1 MIVKASSS
9 EKRLLDVFLTR
20 NIQKKVGIIMTFV
33 EKMDDIF
40 KEKWTFKSEMPI
52 QTKMIPEM
60 LAGKDLVSQSPT
72 GTGKTLAYVLP
83 LLHLVDGTKKQTQAL
98 IIVPSQELAMQ
109 ITDVIRDWIKGT
121 AITVAPLIG
130 GANVKRQIENLKKK
144 PTIVV
149 GTPGRLNELA
159 KNRKLKLFDIRHVVL
174 DEGDIL
180 LSREH
185 RVMIKNMIS
194 GANPDRQVVV
204 VSATITDEIERVAAE
219 FMDEPLRIQ
228 LAAKDI
234 PKAGTVTHSYIE
246 TVVRDK
252 TDLLRGLSHLEGIH
266 ALAFV
271 NNVDQVLMKEM
282 KLLYNKAPIVV
293 LHADMRSQERQEALR
308 SFRKGKAS
316 VLIATDVAARGLDIT
331 GLTHVIHVDVPYT
344 IEQYLH
350 RSGRTGRAGEDGEVI
365 TLLTAHETDDYRK
378 LTKGLRPVEKVYR
391 HGKLQEKKQHP
402 KRK

>member
-1 MIVKASSS
+1 M
-9 EKRLLDVFLTR
+9 LDVFLPVGIKR
-20 NIQKKVGIIMTFV
+20 KVGKIMTFV

-40 KEKWTFKSEMPI
+40 KEKWKFKNEMPI

-83 LLHLVDGTKKQTQAL
+83 LLHLVDGTKKKTQAL

-109 ITDVIRDWIKGT
+109 ITDVIREWIKGT
-121 AITVAPLIG
+121 TITVAPLIG

-149 GTPGRLNELA
+149 GTPGRLNELI
-159 KNRKLKLFDIRHVVL
+159 KNRKLKLFDIHHIVL

-228 LAAKDI
+228 LEAKHM

-246 TVVRDK
+246 TVERDK
-252 TDLLRGLSHLEGIH
+252 TDILRGLSHLEGIH

-308 SFRKGKAS
+308 NFRKGKAS
-316 VLIATDVAARGLDIT
+316 ILIATDVAARGLDIT

-365 TLLTAHETDDYRK
+365 TLLTTHEADDYRK
-378 LTKGLRPVEKVYR
+378 LTKGLRPIEKVYR
-391 HGKLQEKKQHP
+391 HGKLQEKKQQS

>member
-1 MIVKASSS
+1 
-9 EKRLLDVFLTR
+9 
-20 NIQKKVGIIMTFV
+20 MTFV
-33 EKMDDIF
+33 EKMDEIF
-40 KEKWTFKSEMPI
+40 QEKWTFKHEMPI

-98 IIVPSQELAMQ
+98 IVVPSQELAMQ
-109 ITDVIRDWIKGT
+109 ITDVIREWVKGT

-130 GANVKRQIENLKKK
+130 GANVKRQIEKLKKK

-149 GTPGRLNELA
+149 GTPGRLNELS
-159 KNRKLKLFDIRHVVL
+159 KNRKLKLFDIRHIVL
-174 DEGDIL
+174 DEGDVL

-204 VSATITDEIERVAAE
+204 VSATITDEIERVASE

-228 LAAKDI
+228 LAAKHM
-234 PKAGTVTHSYIE
+234 PKAGTVTHSFIE
-246 TVVRDK
+246 TVTRDK
-252 TDLLRGLSHLEGIH
+252 TDILRGLSHLPNLH

-282 KLLYNKAPIVV
+282 KLRYNKAPIVV
-293 LHADMRSQERQEALR
+293 LHADMRSQERQDALR
-308 SFRKGKAS
+308 SFRKGQAS
-316 VLIATDVAARGLDIT
+316 ILIATDVAARGLDIS

-350 RSGRTGRAGEDGEVI
+350 RSGRTGRAGEDGEVL

-378 LTKGLRPVEKVYR
+378 LTKGLQPIEKVYR
-391 HGKLQEKKQHP
+391 HGKLQEKSQRP

>member
-1 MIVKASSS
+1 
-9 EKRLLDVFLTR
+9 
-20 NIQKKVGIIMTFV
+20 MTFV
-33 EKMDDIF
+33 EKMEPVF
-40 KEKWTFKSEMPI
+40 QEKWTFKHEMPI
-52 QTKMIPEM
+52 QTKMVPEM

-83 LLHLVDGTKKQTQAL
+83 LLHLVDGAKKQTQAL

-121 AITVAPLIG
+121 DITVTPLIG
-130 GANVKRQIENLKKK
+130 GANVKRQMEKLKKK

-149 GTPGRLNELA
+149 GTPGRLNELS
-159 KNRKLKLFDIRHVVL
+159 KNRKLKLYDIRHIVL

-194 GANPDRQVVV
+194 GANPERQVVV

-219 FMDEPLRIQ
+219 FMNDPLRIH
-228 LAAKDI
+228 LEAKHM
-234 PKAGTVTHSYIE
+234 PREGTVTHSYIE
-246 TVVRDK
+246 TVARDK
-252 TDLLRGLSHLEGIH
+252 TDILRGLSHLPNFH

-293 LHADMRSQERQEALR
+293 LHSDMRSQERQDALR
-308 SFRKGKAS
+308 SFRKGQANI
-316 VLIATDVAARGLDIT
+316 LIATDVAARGLDIT

-350 RSGRTGRAGEDGEVI
+350 RSGRTGRAGEDGEVL

-378 LTKGLRPVEKVYR
+378 LTKGLRPIEKVYR
-391 HGKLQEKKQHP
+391 HGKLQEKKQP

>member
-1 MIVKASSS
+1 M
-9 EKRLLDVFLTR
+9 LDVFLPVGIKR
-20 NIQKKVGIIMTFV
+20 KVGKIMTFV

-40 KEKWTFKSEMPI
+40 KEKWKFKNEMPI

-83 LLHLVDGTKKQTQAL
+83 LLHLVDGTKKKTQAL

-109 ITDVIRDWIKGT
+109 ITDVIREWIKGT
-121 AITVAPLIG
+121 PITVAPLIG

-149 GTPGRLNELA
+149 GTPGRLNELI
-159 KNRKLKLFDIRHVVL
+159 KNRKLKLFDIHHIVL

-228 LAAKDI
+228 LEAKHM
-234 PKAGTVTHSYIE
+234 PKAGTMTHSYIE
-246 TVVRDK
+246 TVARDK
-252 TDLLRGLSHLEGIH
+252 TDILRGLSHLEGIH

-308 SFRKGKAS
+308 NFRKGKAS
-316 VLIATDVAARGLDIT
+316 ILIATDVAARGLDIT

-365 TLLTAHETDDYRK
+365 TLLTTHEADDYRK
-378 LTKGLRPVEKVYR
+378 LTKGLRPIEKVYR
-391 HGKLQEKKQHP
+391 HGKLQEKKQQS

>member
-1 MIVKASSS
+1 
-9 EKRLLDVFLTR
+9 
-20 NIQKKVGIIMTFV
+20 MTFV
-33 EKMDDIF
+33 EKMDDVF
-40 KEKWTFKSEMPI
+40 KEKWTFKHEMPV

-60 LAGKDLVSQSPT
+60 LAGHDIVSQSPT

-149 GTPGRLNELA
+149 GTPGRLNELS

-185 RVMIKNMIS
+185 RVMIKNMIGS
-194 GANPDRQVVV
+194 TNHEAQVVV
-204 VSATITDEIERVAAE
+204 VSATITDEIERVAE
-219 FMDEPLRIQ
+219 DFMHEPVRIQ
-228 LAAKDI
+228 LADKDI
-234 PKAGTVTHSYIE
+234 PKAGTVTHSFIE

-252 TDLLRGLSHLEGIH
+252 TDILRGLSHLDGIH

-282 KLLYNKAPIVV
+282 KLIHSKAPIVV
-293 LHADMRSQERQEALR
+293 LHADMRSQDRQDALR
-308 SFRKGKAS
+308 DFRKGKAS
-316 VLIATDVAARGLDIT
+316 VLIATDVAARGLDIS
-331 GLTHVIHVDVPYT
+331 GVTHVIHVDVPYT

-350 RSGRTGRAGEDGEVI
+350 RSGRTGRAGSDGEVL
-365 TLLTAHETDDYRK
+365 TLLSAHETGDYRK
-378 LTKGLRPVEKVYR
+378 LTKGLRPVEKSYR
-391 HGKLQEKKQHP
+391 HGKLLEKTQP

>member
-1 MIVKASSS
+1 
-9 EKRLLDVFLTR
+9 
-20 NIQKKVGIIMTFV
+20 MTFV

-40 KEKWTFKSEMPI
+40 KEKWKFKNEMPI

-83 LLHLVDGTKKQTQAL
+83 LLHLVDGTKKKTQAL

-109 ITDVIRDWIKGT
+109 ITDVIREWIKGT
-121 AITVAPLIG
+121 PITVAPLIG

-149 GTPGRLNELA
+149 GTPGRLNELI
-159 KNRKLKLFDIRHVVL
+159 KNRKLKLFDIHHIVL

-228 LAAKDI
+228 LEAKHM
-234 PKAGTVTHSYIE
+234 PKAGTMTHSYIE
-246 TVVRDK
+246 TVARDK
-252 TDLLRGLSHLEGIH
+252 TDILRGLSHLEGIH

-308 SFRKGKAS
+308 NFRKGKAS
-316 VLIATDVAARGLDIT
+316 ILIATDVAARGLDIT

-365 TLLTAHETDDYRK
+365 TLLTTHEADDYRK
-378 LTKGLRPVEKVYR
+378 LTKGLRPIEKVYR
-391 HGKLQEKKQHP
+391 HGKLQEKKQQS